1 MITQT
6 TSQNKIN
13 QNQILYI
20 NSKIKEKLPDMDLIM
35 TTERELGRAHQ
46 RSGKTKLN
54 EPRLPFLHDK
64 TCRSPSEDVQSRH
77 RSIVENCENEHRSHQ
92 INYLEYR
99 NHYAITK
106 ATKTVRNLITLI
118 DTSNIR
124 NDSSD

>member
-20 NSKIKEKLPDMDLIM
+20 NSKIKEKLPDMDLTV
-35 TTERELGRAHQ
+35 TTESESGRAHQ
-46 RSGKTKLN
+46 RSGSAKLN
-54 EPRLPFLHDK
+54 KPRLSFLHDEK
-64 TCRSPSEDVQSRH
+64 CRLPSEDDQSRH

-106 ATKTVRNLITLI
+106 ATKTVRNLIILI

>member
-1 MITQT
+1 MITQI

-35 TTERELGRAHQ
+35 TTESESGRAHQ
-46 RSGKTKLN
+46 RPGKTKLN
-54 EPRLPFLHDK
+54 EPRLSFLHDE

-106 ATKTVRNLITLI
+106 ATKTVRNLIILI
-118 DTSNIR
+118 DSSNIR
-124 NDSSD
+124 NDSSE

>member
-6 TSQNKIN
+6 TAQNKIK

-20 NSKIKEKLPDMDLIM
+20 NSKFYEKLPDMDLIM
-35 TTERELGRAHQ
+35 TTESESGRAHQ

-54 EPRLPFLHDK
+54 EPRLPFLHDE

-106 ATKTVRNLITLI
+106 ATKTVRNLIILI

>member
-6 TSQNKIN
+6 TAQNKIN

-20 NSKIKEKLPDMDLIM
+20 NSKIKEKLPDMDLTV
-35 TTERELGRAHQ
+35 TTESESGWAHQ
-46 RSGKTKLN
+46 RSGNAKLN
-54 EPRLPFLHDK
+54 EPRLSFLHDE
-64 TCRSPSEDVQSRH
+64 TCRSPSEDDQSRH
-77 RSIVENCENEHRSHQ
+77 RSIVENCENEHRSH
-92 INYLEYR
+92 R

-106 ATKTVRNLITLI
+106 ATKTVRNLIILI

>member
-1 MITQT
+1 MITQI

-20 NSKIKEKLPDMDLIM
+20 NSKIKEKLPDRDLKAP
-35 TTERELGRAHQ
+35 TESEPGRAHQ

-54 EPRLPFLHDK
+54 EPRLSFLHDE

-77 RSIVENCENEHRSHQ
+77 RSIIENCENEHRSHQ

-106 ATKTVRNLITLI
+106 ATKTVRNLIILI
-118 DTSNIR
+118 DTSNII

>member
-35 TTERELGRAHQ
+35 TTESESGRAHQ
-46 RSGKTKLN
+46 RPGKTKLN
-54 EPRLPFLHDK
+54 EPRLSFLHDE
-64 TCRSPSEDVQSRH
+64 TCRSPSEDVRSRY
-77 RSIVENCENEHRSHQ
+77 RSNVENCENEHRSHQ

-106 ATKTVRNLITLI
+106 ATKTVRNLIILI

>member
-35 TTERELGRAHQ
+35 TTESESGRAHQ

-54 EPRLPFLHDK
+54 EPRLSFLHDE

-106 ATKTVRNLITLI
+106 ATKTVRNLIILI